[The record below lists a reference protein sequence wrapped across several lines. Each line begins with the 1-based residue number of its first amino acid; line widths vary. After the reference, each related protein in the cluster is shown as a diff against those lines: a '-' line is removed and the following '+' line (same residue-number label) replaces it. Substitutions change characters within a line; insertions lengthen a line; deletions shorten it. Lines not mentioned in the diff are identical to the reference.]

1 MSEQARL
8 QVFSTLILMVL
19 LFATAFSNSLV
30 LFGIAIVLVLGGLVL
45 LPQLR
50 ALGALAA
57 IVGATLAAVIV
68 VVMRLA
74 RLA

>member
-1 MSEQARL
+1 MSEQAKL
-8 QVFSTLILMVL
+8 QVFSTLALMVL

-30 LFGIAIVLVLGGLVL
+30 LFGTAIVLVLGGLVL

-50 ALGALAA
+50 ARGALAA
-57 IVGATLAAVIV
+57 IVGAALAAVIV